1 MGGNGAWGSW
11 SKTTA
16 QPGGSRSPCRPHSH
30 LALSSLQRKHR
41 ACECMSAVNKWF
53 LVHPWLCYIYL
64 VPVLCFLSVFSLPS
78 LSCPLPAPSHTV
90 WVWWSRVEGRL
101 RCCFILFAFFLSF
114 TRPSHTPGVL
124 SSAFSQSFSP
134 TCMSSSVLLWL
145 LGKN

>member
-16 QPGGSRSPCRPHSH
+16 QPGGGRSPCRPHSH

-53 LVHPWLCYIYL
+53 LVHSWLCYIYL
-64 VPVLCFLSVFSLPS
+64 VPVLCFLSVFSLFPLSPALS
-78 LSCPLPAPSHTV
+78 LLLPHGVGVVVA
-90 WVWWSRVEGRL
+90 VEGRL
-101 RCCFILFAFFLSF
+101 RCCFILLAFFLSF
-114 TRPSHTPGVL
+114 TCPSHTPGVL
-124 SSAFSQSFSP
+124 SSAFSRSFSP